1 MVKPSAIKVTI
12 NDTVITVLQKTVV
25 FIFHVDKLPFPTEP
39 IEVIHL
45 QKGNIKCMKHTYLN
59 VDYDR
64 LGSIM
69 LHIEFTKHYLLILG
83 RKVFKGFYQ
92 M

>member
-1 MVKPSAIKVTI
+1 MTRE
-12 NDTVITVLQKTVV
+12 LQFCRKH
-25 FIFHVDKLPFPTEP
+25 FIIHVDKMPVPTEP

-59 VDYDR
+59 VDYDG

-69 LHIEFTKHYLLILG
+69 LHREFTQNLLMILG
-83 RKVFKGFYQ
+83 RKFL
-92 M
+92 

>member
-1 MVKPSAIKVTI
+1 MTRE
-12 NDTVITVLQKTVV
+12 LQFCRKH

-45 QKGNIKCMKHTYLN
+45 QTGNIKCMNHTYLN
-59 VDYDR
+59 VDYDG

-69 LHIEFTKHYLLILG
+69 LHIEFTQNLPNDF
-83 RKVFKGFYQ
+83 RKEVFIGFYQ
-92 M
+92 I

>member
-12 NDTVITVLQKTVV
+12 NDTGITVLQKTVV
-25 FIFHVDKLPFPTEP
+25 FIFHVDKVPFPTEP

-59 VDYDR
+59 VGYDG

-69 LHIEFTKHYLLILG
+69 LHKEFAQNLPNDF
-83 RKVFKGFYQ
+83 RKECF
-92 M
+92 

>member
-12 NDTVITVLQKTVV
+12 NDTGTTVLQKTLV
-25 FIFHVDKLPFPTEP
+25 FIFHVDKLLFPTEP

-45 QKGNIKCMKHTYLN
+45 QKGNSKCMKHTYLN
-59 VDYDR
+59 VDYDG

-69 LHIEFTKHYLLILG
+69 LHIEFTQNLPYDF
-83 RKVFKGFYQ
+83 RKEGF
-92 M
+92 

>member
-1 MVKPSAIKVTI
+1 MVKPSAIKVLI
-12 NDTVITVLQKTVV
+12 NDTGITVLQKTLV

-45 QKGNIKCMKHTYLN
+45 QKGNIKCVRHTYLN
-59 VDYDR
+59 VDYNE

-69 LHIEFTKHYLLILG
+69 LHIEFTQNLPNDF
-83 RKVFKGFYQ
+83 RKEVFL
-92 M
+92 